1 MKTFSLKPAD
11 VEQGWHLIDADGQTL
26 GRLATQVARL
36 LTGKDKPTYSPHVV
50 AGDVVVVINSKKI
63 QVTGQKLTDK
73 IYYHH
78 TGYPGGIREISLA
91 DQLKKDP
98 NEVIIHAVAGMLPKN
113 KLQAQMLKNLK
124 VYATAEHPHDAQ
136 SPQPI
141 KSTVEKETK

>member
-11 VEQGWHLIDADGQTL
+11 VVQDWHVLDAKSQTL
-26 GRLATQVARL
+26 GRLATQIARL
-36 LTGKDKPTYSPHVV
+36 LTGKDKPSYSPHVV
-50 AGDVVVVINSKKI
+50 GGDIVVVINSAKI
-63 QVTGQKLTDK
+63 KVTGQKLTDK

-124 VYATAEHPHDAQ
+124 VYATAEHPHEAQ
-136 SPQPI
+136 TPQQTN
-141 KSTVEKETK
+141 SQVEKETK